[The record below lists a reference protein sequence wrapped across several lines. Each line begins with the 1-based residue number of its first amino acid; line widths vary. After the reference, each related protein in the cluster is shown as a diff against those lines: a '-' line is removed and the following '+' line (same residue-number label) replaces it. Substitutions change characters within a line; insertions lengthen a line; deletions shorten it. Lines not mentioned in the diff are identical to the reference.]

1 MIYLDNSKYAEHLFQ
16 IWKNKHKEH
25 WILFTNWGRIG
36 DEYGQY
42 QNTPF
47 GNAEQVVAEFEK
59 IFKSKSGNEWKT
71 IVRKQVDNVDY

>member
-1 MIYLDNSKYAEHLFQ
+1 MILIALILHTHYQ

-36 DEYGQY
+36 DEHGQY

-47 GNAEQVVAEFEK
+47 GNADQAVAEFEK
-59 IFKSKSGNEWKT
+59 IFKSKSGNEWKSV
-71 IVRKQVDNVDY
+71 VRKIYIDKN